1 MLAHM
6 TTKAAGTRGKVAT
19 PWGAAVVTDE
29 ARVAQ
34 RAGERRFATVV
45 QLLESADGEPL
56 LRFAYTTDGVVR
68 RGPVTMRVRDVERLR
83 TALEQRP
90 GLAAALGI
98 LGGGA

>member
-1 MLAHM
+1 MLADM
-6 TTKAAGTRGKVAT
+6 TTKAATGAKVAT
-19 PWGAAVVTDE
+19 PWGAAAVTDE
-29 ARVAQ
+29 VRVAQ

-68 RGPVTMRVRDVERLR
+68 RGPVTMRMRDVERLR
-83 TALEQRP
+83 SALKQRP